1 MRNSTRGSLGLILG
15 PGAAGAAQ
23 SHLSTHLRGPQGC
36 SWFPS
41 KGQGPQ
47 HTDSTGFHF
56 SCFRIPPGML
66 CSAPGSTQSCGISTE
81 PGSAHTLPAASC
93 IPQRAART
101 RTSQEKSPWMWQ
113 QRWSH
118 PNQLR
123 PRRAVTLPTHP
134 HPLWAQP
141 SARAR
146 AAGEERRAQ
155 EMLPKCW
162 QMLPVLH

>member
-1 MRNSTRGSLGLILG
+1 MPNPTSAPTSEVPRA
-15 PGAAGAAQ
+15 AAGSPQ
-23 SHLSTHLRGPQGC
+23 RDRDLSTQTPQ
-36 SWFPS
+36 
-41 KGQGPQ
+41 
-47 HTDSTGFHF
+47 GFHF

-66 CSAPGSTQSCGISTE
+66 CSAPGSTQSCEISTE